1 MSNYKIL
8 YKISGSIAVYKSA
21 DLISKLVQLG
31 HQVQCVTTQ
40 SALQFI
46 GPATLE
52 GLTRKAIITDM
63 YEHGKMMTHIDLVKW
78 ADITILAPATAT
90 TINRFSNGYGEDIVS
105 TLFLAHD
112 WSKPYFIA
120 PAMNTKMLSN
130 PSTMESLKKL
140 KKWGVKILSPNS
152 GKLACG
158 DFGYGRMMEPKQILK
173 LIQPFLIKTKRPS
186 ILITSG
192 GTKEPIDS
200 VRYITNISS
209 GRTAAKLADYFIQNF
224 WEVTYLSSSDAEKPL
239 GDCFKLNFIT
249 TKELEKQLFTS
260 ISKTNFDAVIH
271 MAAVSDFSPINASET
286 KKFSSEKN
294 KFVLEMKPTPKLVN
308 NIRIKSKNKKI
319 TLIAFKLT
327 SKEKN
332 PIILKKIKNIFSNSD
347 ADWVVQNDIFS
358 RKNGIQSNFNLY
370 DRNGIVHKIEDTYDL
385 GTILESKLKKALK

>member
-327 SKEKN
+327 SKEKK